1 MVSIPDDWKEKFL
14 AQIEIWQNDE
24 AQVQQ
29 RHVDRIKSEL
39 ANLKLK
45 IDRLNTAFTEGGLEL
60 SEFKDL
66 KNPLIAQKAD
76 LEQKLAKAERGQAS
90 PIEPLK
96 NLIFEANQAQKWV
109 FENNW
114 LEMKSFLQ
122 KVGLNRQTRSQTLTV
137 SFKKHWCSLAETTVA
152 AQRAASESERSS
164 IWWRRRELNS
174 TGKKNNFSLSCV
186 VRHKVGVNKGGRA
199 CFDFSSLAGHHAPQ
213 RMK

>member
-1 MVSIPDDWKEKFL
+1 LPLDPASIIGVGERGYVVN
-14 AQIEIWQNDE
+14 ADE
-24 AQVQQ
+24 ALKVLY
-29 RHVDRIKSEL
+29 KSSP
-39 ANLKLK
+39 K
-45 IDRLNTAFTEGGLEL
+45 I
-60 SEFKDL
+60 
-66 KNPLIAQKAD
+66 IAQKAD

-152 AQRAASESERSS
+152 AQRAASESERNSV
-164 IWWRRRELNS
+164 WWRRREL
-174 TGKKNNFSLSCV
+174 K
-186 VRHKVGVNKGGRA
+186 
-199 CFDFSSLAGHHAPQ
+199 
-213 RMK
+213 